1 MTSGYFDKL
10 ADQKPLL
17 HLWSLGVEEQ
27 FYIFFPAIMFFAWK
41 KRLNLLLIIAT
52 MGIFSFASNV
62 AVVVSHPSAAFY
74 LPHAR
79 FWELMIGSGFAYA
92 QVFLEL
98 PSRLTGIMVR
108 NWFATLGLLLL
119 LGAMLAL
126 PERHFPGWWALIP
139 TAGTALLL
147 FSGQSAWINRTVLSN
162 KALVFVGLISY
173 PLYLW
178 HWPIL
183 SFARLTIPH
192 SSNDL
197 VRIGLIAVGFFLAWL
212 TYEFVE
218 RPIRFG
224 HLRLSSAALATS
236 LACLALLV
244 ATPLGLSTLLAKGL
258 PGRFPP
264 ALQWTRETNS
274 KRSQLIGKT
283 PAWCRQGPAMSS
295 PTVAL
300 TKRAAHRW
308 YFSGATLMQPIYT
321 PDCATT
327 RIASDLG

>member
-1 MTSGYFDKL
+1 ME
-10 ADQKPLL
+10 AD
-17 HLWSLGVEEQ
+17 
-27 FYIFFPAIMFFAWK
+27 
-41 KRLNLLLIIAT
+41 
-52 MGIFSFASNV
+52 
-62 AVVVSHPSAAFY
+62 
-74 LPHAR
+74 
-79 FWELMIGSGFAYA
+79 FAYA

-224 HLRLSSAALATS
+224 HLRLHPQRWRLHS
-236 LACLALLV
+236 LASRCLWPRLWGCQ
-244 ATPLGLSTLLAKGL
+244 PCSQKGCQAAFRL
-258 PGRFPP
+258 RYNGP
-264 ALQWTRETNS
+264 EKTNS

-308 YFSGATLMQPIYT
+308 YFSGRLSCSPFI
-321 PDCATT
+321 P
-327 RIASDLG
+327 RIAPPPGSLPI